1 LEEPGGPNVPRWGIF
16 LVPNSTEVVM
26 SHGRQLVLA
35 FIGIGLF
42 TACGG
47 GDGSGPPPRTLEA
60 FSGASQTDSVLA
72 TLANPL
78 VVLAR
83 ENSAPVAGVTVNWTA
98 VGNGKVN
105 GAATATSTTGAD
117 GKASVTYQLGST
129 AGTQTPTAAATGLG
143 GSPVSFALTATAGTA
158 TQLAKSGGDGGN
170 ALINGQAIYT
180 VTARDSHDNPKQGV
194 TIDWAATGGGGSI
207 TPMTNTTGATGTA
220 SATRTLSGTAGAHTA
235 TATASSITGTP
246 SVTFT
251 TTAIV
256 APTTAGVTLQN
267 IAFNPDSVLLAAGGT
282 VTWTWNDGAI
292 VHNVTF
298 TTANSPGNCPN
309 ASSGTCPLT
318 FPNAGTFQYHCTQ
331 PGHGAMT
338 GKVVV
343 VQ

>member
-1 LEEPGGPNVPRWGIF
+1 
-16 LVPNSTEVVM
+16 M
-26 SHGRQLVLA
+26 SHSRQVVLA

-60 FSGASQTDSVLA
+60 FSGASQTDTVLA

-98 VGNGKVN
+98 AGDGKVN
-105 GAATATSTTGAD
+105 GAGTATSTTGAD

-129 AGTQTPTAAATGLG
+129 AGQQTPTAAATGLG
-143 GSPVSFALTATAGTA
+143 GSPVSFALTATAGAA
-158 TQLAKSGGDGGN
+158 TQLVKTAGDGGN
-170 ALINGQAIYT
+170 ALINGQATYT

-207 TPMTNTTGATGTA
+207 TPPQNATGGSGTA

-235 TATASSITGTP
+235 TATANGIAGAP

-256 APTTAGVTLQN
+256 APTTASVSVGNNFFDPQSVT
-267 IAFNPDSVLLAAGGT
+267 IAAGGT
-282 VTWTWNDGAI
+282 VTWTWVGLPT
-292 VHNVTF
+292 VGHNVTF
-298 TTANSPGNCPN
+298 AGGTPANCANETAAG
-309 ASSGTCPLT
+309 ATCQRT
-318 FPNAGTFQYHCTQ
+318 FSTAGTFNYSCTNH
-331 PGHGAMT
+331 PGMNGSVT
-338 GKVVV
+338 VVP
-343 VQ
+343 